1 MRKLRNPTVVVDG
14 DHFKIEFEKR
24 EYTNNKVE
32 IIHIIEKKSGII
44 HEFYSSNYAVQ
55 ITIN

>member
-1 MRKLRNPTVVVDG
+1 MRKLRNPTVLVDG

-24 EYTNNKVE
+24 VYGDNKVE
-32 IIHIIEKKSGII
+32 IIHIIEKKSGNV

-55 ITIN
+55 ITI